1 MSAQKIGYIRV
12 STREQAEHGLS
23 VEAQRQHLTDAGC
36 SRVFVDAGVSG
47 RQTSR
52 PEFDRM
58 LDSLREGDTVVVWK
72 LDRLGRDAIHL
83 QQTARALKDQHVG
96 FESITEPFLNTG
108 ASGVEF
114 MFGLFALMAQM
125 ESDKI
130 SERTKMGLEEARRQ
144 GKKLGGRATVT
155 ADNPR
160 VKLAAELNSKG
171 RNAAE
176 IGDALARKFG
186 GNAPARQTVYRYLE
200 IARQAA

>member
-1 MSAQKIGYIRV
+1 MTAQKIGYIRV
-12 STREQAEHGLS
+12 STQEQAEHGLS
-23 VEAQRQHLTDAGC
+23 VEAQRQHLTEAGC
-36 SRVFVDAGVSG
+36 SRVFIDAGVSG

-58 LDSLREGDTVVVWK
+58 LDTLRDGDTVVVWK

-144 GKKLGGRATVT
+144 GKQVGGRRAVT
-155 ADNPR
+155 AENPR
-160 VKLAAELNSKG
+160 VQLAAKLHSQG
-171 RNAAE
+171 WNAAQIGQE
-176 IGDALARKFG
+176 IARVHG
-186 GNAPARQTVYRYLE
+186 GRVPARQTVYRYLD